1 MKSTD
6 RKQTLLHYLTNI
18 VEKLYPNVLSFYEDL
33 IIDDA
38 CTGTYQA
45 CTLIV
50 IIVMLVSM
58 EILEADV
65 NALEKGLE
73 AVKVEEALEPENF
86 ILFISFSMV
95 NI

>member
-1 MKSTD
+1 
-6 RKQTLLHYLTNI
+6 
-18 VEKLYPNVLSFYEDL
+18 
-33 IIDDA
+33 
-38 CTGTYQA
+38 
-45 CTLIV
+45 
-50 IIVMLVSM
+50 MLVSM